1 MDWNI
6 LDIYIRVLFGRY
18 PPSRFANFFPF
29 SFPFPFQNS
38 LLQQNRH
45 PSHPIQ
51 SSSQPILYYSL
62 HSFSYIHSH
71 QHTTSL
77 PHYLTTSLPHYLT
90 AYPYPHLYTT
100 TLQHY
105 NTTVQY
111 TVDGIKQNTRYNTI
125 QASQFSIAC
134 YFYLYFYSYL
144 YLSGHSNNRPGG
156 YETP

>member
-6 LDIYIRVLFGRY
+6 LDIYIRVMFGRY

-90 AYPYPHLYTT
+90 TSLLTLT
-100 TLQHY
+100 LTSTLQHY
-105 NTTVQY
+105 NTTTLQY
-111 TVDGIKQNTRYNTI
+111 STLSMESNKIHDTI
-125 QASQFSIAC
+125 QYKPASS
-134 YFYLYFYSYL
+134 
-144 YLSGHSNNRPGG
+144 R
-156 YETP
+156 